1 MIQNLRKI
9 ALVLDVS
16 GTAIALKNTRLYQGS
31 FGFVGLQVYVP
42 ITPNRSAD
50 SMPLCTVHRITID
63 GEGVRTQY
71 DNEVYNLLYVDTAIL
86 NGNEYLLFER
96 PLPKTFTDIEG
107 DLEIVINYSEI
118 KDDVITSRL
127 ATNIYK
133 TTVYAGGTADTDLD
147 LGLSEQEAAQINANT
162 IAIEQIN
169 ETIAEAV
176 EAADIANEAL
186 YQAGQAAAGVTIL
199 DAAKLDKKTTVGEFV
214 YSHNGETQGEIAV
227 SKSALLN
234 NSIVQ
239 RDGAQIKGVTPIE
252 PNDLAV
258 KGYVDVLVAALRGG
272 ETTYDTL
279 KKIVD
284 LIGAANGIAS
294 LDADGKLTN
303 TQIPAI
309 TLNKPHSCNSE
320 AAMLALNAVAGDLAF
335 RSDTLENYIL
345 LQEPASVLSNWQPFY
360 DKNSVTSVNGKT
372 GNVTLNDN
380 DLENTSGVSGSKI
393 KDALNTLNAAKL
405 DKSDKYLAPIS
416 LTYDTDNECWEWDY
430 SESDNAVIEMSG
442 SEPTTDINITNAS
455 EGDIGVVTVK
465 GGQLTLPLNSVLS
478 ADFGYIT
485 AVGNQYYRYSF
496 YFDGTNFEWH
506 RTVLGV
512 EDD

>member
-9 ALVLDVS
+9 ALVLDAS
-16 GTAIALKNTRLYQGS
+16 GTATALKNTRLYQGS

-42 ITPNRSAD
+42 VTPNRSAD

-127 ATNIYK
+127 ATNVYA

-162 IAIEQIN
+162 IAIEEIN
-169 ETIAEAV
+169 EAIAEAV

-199 DAAKLDKKTTVGEFV
+199 DAAKLDKKTTEGEYV
-214 YSHNGETQGEIAV
+214 YSHNGETQGEIPV
-227 SKSALLN
+227 SKSASLA

-239 RDGAQIKGVTPIE
+239 RDGGQIKGVTPISS
-252 PNDLAV
+252 NDLV
-258 KGYVDVLVAALRGG
+258 IKLYVDSLIAALIGG

-284 LIGAANGIAS
+284 LIGAANGIAPLDEYRKIPSDYLPSYVDDILEYDNLAGFPVTGETGKIYVAKDTNLTYRWSGTAYVEISKS
-294 LDADGKLTN
+294 LAIGETDSTAYRGDHGKALYDFAQT
-303 TQIPAI
+303 AI
-309 TLNKPHSCNSE
+309 AGGLLKAQLDSKLNK
-320 AAMLALNAVAGDLAF
+320 
-335 RSDTLENYIL
+335 T
-345 LQEPASVLSNWQPFY
+345 
-360 DKNSVTSVNGKT
+360 
-372 GNVTLNDN
+372 
-380 DLENTSGVSGSKI
+380 
-393 KDALNTLNAAKL
+393 
-405 DKSDKYLAPIS
+405 DKYLAPIS

-430 SESDNAVIEMSG
+430 SESDNAVIEMTG
-442 SEPTTDINITNAS
+442 SEPATDIEITNVT

-465 GGQLTLPLNSVLS
+465 GGQLTLPANSVLS

-496 YFDGTNFEWH
+496 YFNGTTFEWH